1 MNRFAFTLLAFLPLG
16 AAALDYP
23 APPREPATDTYHGV
37 EVRDE
42 YRLMENGDDPR
53 VKAWQSAESA
63 LARKYLDALPQR
75 PRLRERFA
83 ELDKSSP
90 VRYFDFAQTRGAFL
104 AMKRQPPQ
112 NQPKLVAVA
121 AAGDTA
127 SERIVVD
134 PNALDPKGKTSI
146 DWYAPSPDGRYVAVC
161 LSEGGS
167 ERGSA
172 SVYEVASGKP
182 LPDVVPRVQYP
193 TGGGSVAWKGDGS
206 GFYYTRYPAEGERPP
221 ADEAFFQQVWFHK
234 LGTPAAEDTY
244 ALGKD
249 FPRIAETELE
259 TSRDGQYV
267 LARVKNGDG
276 GEIAF
281 WLRGPEDQWTRVAD
295 FTDGVKEAELGF
307 DGRLY
312 LRSHRDAGRGQVLV
326 VPLEK
331 PVLAEARVLVPEGE
345 GVIEQVAPTASRVYV
360 TYLLGGPS
368 EIRVFDM
375 DGKAA
380 GTLPSDPISTNRVG
394 ERLQGDEVLV
404 GSASFVKPRAWY
416 RYSPT
421 LGKLQPTAWIEK
433 STVSYDD
440 TEVVREMAVSRDGTK
455 VPVNIVMRKGTK
467 RDGRNPVLLYGYG
480 GYGLSE
486 VPRFSERTRVWLDAG
501 GIYAVVNLRGGA
513 EFGEAWHLAGNLT
526 HKQNVFDDMIAAAQ
540 HMVDRGY
547 TKPAR
552 LAALGGSN
560 GGLLM
565 GAILTQRPELFRAI
579 VSSVGIYDSV
589 RSELTPN
596 GAFNVTEFGTVKDK
610 AQFDAIYAYSPYHH
624 VKDKVAYP
632 AVFLRA
638 GLNDGRVDPWHSRK
652 MAARLQ
658 AATSSKRPILFLVDG
673 DVGHGIG
680 TSMAKRIEQAADTY
694 AFLMDQLGM
703 KAK

>member
-1 MNRFAFTLLAFLPLG
+1 MKRIACTLALVLPFAAL
-16 AAALDYP
+16 ALDYP
-23 APPREPATDTYHGV
+23 SPPREPASDTYHGV

-42 YRLMENGDDPR
+42 YRVMENGDDPR

-63 LARKYLDALPQR
+63 LARKYLDSLPQR

-90 VRYFDFAQTRGAFL
+90 VRYRDFMQTRGAFL
-104 AMKRQPPQ
+104 ALKRQPPQ
-112 NQPKLVAVA
+112 NQPKLVALA
-121 AAGDTA
+121 AAGDGA

-134 PNALDPKGKTSI
+134 PNALDAKGKTSI
-146 DWYAPSPDGRYVAVC
+146 DWYAASPDGRYVAVC

-172 SVYEVASGKP
+172 SVYEVATGKP
-182 LPDVVPRVQYP
+182 LPDVVPRVQFP

-206 GFYYTRYPAEGERPP
+206 GFYYTRYPREGERPA

-234 LGTPAAEDTY
+234 LGTPSSEDTY
-244 ALGKD
+244 ALGKE

-276 GEIAF
+276 GEVGF
-281 WLRGPEDQWTRVAD
+281 WLRGPDDQWTRVAD
-295 FTDGVKEAELGF
+295 FQDGVKEGELGF

-312 LRSHRDAGRGQVLV
+312 LRSHKGAGRGQVLV
-326 VPLEK
+326 VPLDK

-360 TYLLGGPS
+360 TYLVGGPS
-368 EIRVFDM
+368 EIRVFDL
-375 DGKAA
+375 DGQAA
-380 GTLPSDPISTNRVG
+380 GTLPSDPISANTIG
-394 ERLQGDEVLV
+394 ERLQGDEILV
-404 GSASFVKPRAWY
+404 GTTSFVKPRAWF

-421 LGKLQPTAWIEK
+421 IGKLQPTAWIEK
-433 STVSYDD
+433 SPVRYDD
-440 TEVVREMAVSRDGTK
+440 AEVVREMAVSRDGTK

-467 RDGRNPVLLYGYG
+467 LNGNNPVLLYGYG

-501 GIYAVVNLRGGA
+501 GIYAVVNLRGGG

-526 HKQNVFDDMIAAAQ
+526 KKQNVFDDMIAAAQ
-540 HMVDRGY
+540 HMIDRGY

-552 LAALGGSN
+552 LAAMGGSN

-596 GAFNVTEFGTVKDK
+596 GEYNVTEFGTVKDK
-610 AQFDAIYAYSPYHH
+610 AQFDALYAYSPYHH

-632 AVFLRA
+632 AVFMTA

-652 MAARLQ
+652 MVARLQ

-680 TSMAKRIEQAADTY
+680 TSMAKRVEQAADTY

-703 KAK
+703 KAR

>member
-1 MNRFAFTLLAFLPLG
+1 MNRIACTLALALPL
-16 AAALDYP
+16 AAFALDYP
-23 APPREPATDTYHGV
+23 SPPRELATDTYHGV

-42 YRLMENGDDPR
+42 YRSMENGDDPR

-75 PRLRERFA
+75 ARLLERFA
-83 ELDKSSP
+83 QLDRSSP
-90 VRYFDFAQTRGAFL
+90 VRYFDFAQTRGPFL
-104 AMKRQPPQ
+104 ALKRQPPQ

-134 PNALDPKGKTSI
+134 PNALDAKGRTSI

-167 ERGSA
+167 ERGAA
-172 SVYEVASGKP
+172 SVYEVATGKP
-182 LPDVVPRVQYP
+182 LPDVVPRVQFP
-193 TGGGSVAWKGDGS
+193 TGGGSVAWKGDDS
-206 GFYYTRYPAEGERPP
+206 GFYYTRYPHEGERP
-221 ADEAFFQQVWFHK
+221 ASDEAFFQQVWFHK
-234 LGTPAAEDTY
+234 LGTPASEDTY
-244 ALGKD
+244 VLGKD
-249 FPRIAETELE
+249 FPRIAEIELE

-281 WLRGPEDQWTRVAD
+281 WLRGPDDQWMPVAD
-295 FTDGVKEAELGF
+295 FKDEVKEAELGF

-312 LRSHRDAGRGQVLV
+312 LRSHRGASHGQVLV
-326 VPLEK
+326 LPLDK
-331 PVLAEARVLVPEGE
+331 PVLAEARSLVPEGE
-345 GVIEQVAPTASRVYV
+345 GVIEQLVPTASRLYV
-360 TYLLGGPS
+360 TYLVGGPS
-368 EIRVFDM
+368 EIRVFDL

-394 ERLQGDEVLV
+394 ERLQGDEILV
-404 GSASFVKPRAWY
+404 GSTSFVKPRAWY

-440 TEVVREMAVSRDGTK
+440 AEVVREMAVSRDGTK
-455 VPVNIVMRKGTK
+455 VPVNLVMKKGTK
-467 RDGRNPVLLYGYG
+467 RNGRNPVLLYGYG

-486 VPRFSERTRVWLDAG
+486 VPRYSERTRVWLDAG

-540 HMVDRGY
+540 HLVDRGY

-552 LAALGGSN
+552 LAAMGGSN

-565 GAILTQRPELFRAI
+565 GAILTQRPDLFRAI
-579 VSSVGIYDSV
+579 RSSVGIYDAV

-596 GAFNVTEFGTVKDK
+596 GEYNVTEFGTVKDK

-624 VKDKVAYP
+624 VKNGVAYP
-632 AVFLRA
+632 AVFLTA

-658 AATSSKRPILFLVDG
+658 AATSSKRPILFLVDA

-680 TSMAKRIEQAADTY
+680 TSMAKRVEQAADTY